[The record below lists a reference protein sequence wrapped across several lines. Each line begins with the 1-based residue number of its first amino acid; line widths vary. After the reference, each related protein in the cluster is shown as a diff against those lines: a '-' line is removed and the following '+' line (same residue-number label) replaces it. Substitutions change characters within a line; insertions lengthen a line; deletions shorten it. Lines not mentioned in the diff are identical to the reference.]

1 MPTAR
6 TRVIRTDRPDP
17 GLSRPSRHGMFL
29 GMRSLR
35 TLLPYYRPYRTPLF
49 WGLVL
54 VGVAQGFTIL
64 GPWILKLGIDSLG
77 ETPISAE
84 RIAIL
89 SMAIIGI
96 TLLGGA
102 ARYGMRELINGVSR
116 RMEVDLRRDF
126 FGHMVRLDAS
136 FYADNRTGD
145 LMSRAT
151 NDTLAVRMA
160 AGPAV
165 MYAVNTVIGF
175 VLALSLM
182 LWISPRLTM
191 YAVIPMV
198 VLPGVVIAFGRII
211 HKRYEEIQ
219 EHYATMSTMVQEN
232 LTGMRIIRAYT
243 QEDAQADEFDTLN
256 REYRARNMRLVTTAG
271 LFHPILGLF
280 SGAAMVIVLYLGGRE
295 AMAGAISPGDYVA
308 FFFYLALL
316 IWPMIA
322 LGWVTNLFQRGA
334 ASMGRI
340 NAIMEREPAV
350 QAPAEPHPVDGIRGE
365 VEFRNVGFRYPGS
378 DRPVLTDISFVARPG
393 QTVAIVGATGSGK
406 STLVSLIPRLFDPT
420 EGEVLLDGVPLP
432 AYDHR
437 ELRSRMGVVPQD
449 TFLFSETLATNIA
462 LGIVGDEAPPST
474 EPGESEEVRVD
485 EVGDAAPVG
494 VGVVP
499 EAVERAAA
507 VAQLDDAI
515 AGFPRGYE
523 TLLGERGINLSGG
536 QKQRTTL
543 ARALARD
550 PKVLIL
556 DDALSAVDTHTESK
570 ILHDLRDVM
579 EQRTSFIISH
589 RVSAVMD
596 ADLILVLSEGRI
608 TERGTH
614 EELMAAGGAYASL
627 LRRQMLEAEIGSG
640 VESV

>member
-1 MPTAR
+1 
-6 TRVIRTDRPDP
+6 
-17 GLSRPSRHGMFL
+17 
-29 GMRSLR
+29 MRSLR

-49 WGLVL
+49 AGLVL

-64 GPWILKLGIDSLG
+64 GPWVMKLGIDALG
-77 ETPISAE
+77 ETPVSSE
-84 RIAIL
+84 RIAVL
-89 SMAIIGI
+89 AMAIIGI

-116 RMEVDLRRDF
+116 RMEVDLRRNF

-136 FYADNRTGD
+136 FYAENRTGD

-165 MYAVNTVIGF
+165 MYAVNTVVGF

-198 VLPGVVIAFGRII
+198 VLPGVVIGFGRII

-243 QEDAQADEFDTLN
+243 QEDAQAGEFDALN
-256 REYRARNMRLVTTAG
+256 EEYRARNMRLVTTAG

-295 AMAGAISPGDYVA
+295 AMAGTISLGDYVA

-350 QAPAEPHPVDGIRGE
+350 AAPDDPVPVAELKGE
-365 VEFRNVGFRYPGS
+365 VEFRNVGFTYPGTE
-378 DRPVLTDISFVARPG
+378 RTVLRGVSFVARPG

-406 STLVSLIPRLFDPT
+406 STLVSMIPRLFDPT
-420 EGEVLLDGVPLP
+420 EGEVLIDGVPLP
-432 AYDHR
+432 RYDPR
-437 ELRSRMGVVPQD
+437 QLRSRIGVVPQD
-449 TFLFSETLATNIA
+449 TFLFSETIGTNIA
-462 LGIVGDEAPPST
+462 LGIVGDDAPASS
-474 EPGESEEVRVD
+474 EPGESEEMRFD

-507 VAQLDDAI
+507 IAQLDDAI
-515 AGFPRGYE
+515 EGFPRGYE

-543 ARALARD
+543 ARAIARD
-550 PKVLIL
+550 PVVLIL
-556 DDALSAVDTHTESK
+556 DDALSAVDTHTESR
-570 ILHDLRDVM
+570 ILNDLRDVM
-579 EQRTSFIISH
+579 KQRTSFIISH

-596 ADLILVLSEGRI
+596 ADLILVLSDGEI

-614 EELMAAGGAYASL
+614 DELIAAGGTYAQL

-640 VESV
+640 VETV

>member
-1 MPTAR
+1 
-6 TRVIRTDRPDP
+6 
-17 GLSRPSRHGMFL
+17 
-29 GMRSLR
+29 MRALR
-35 TLLPYYRPYRTPLF
+35 TLIPYYRPYRRPLVV
-49 WGLVL
+49 GLIL

-64 GPWILKLGIDSLG
+64 GPWILKLGIDALG
-77 ETPISAE
+77 ETPVSSE
-84 RIAIL
+84 RIAWL

-102 ARYGMRELINGVSR
+102 ARFGMRELINGVSR
-116 RMEVDLRRDF
+116 RIEVDLRRDF
-126 FGHMVRLDAS
+126 FAHMVRLDAS
-136 FYADNRTGD
+136 FYAENRTGD

-165 MYAVNTVIGF
+165 MYAVNTVVGF
-175 VLALSLM
+175 VLALTLM

-191 YAVIPMV
+191 YAVIPMI
-198 VLPGVVIAFGRII
+198 VLPAVVIAFGQII
-211 HKRYEEIQ
+211 HKRYQEIQ

-243 QEDAQADEFDTLN
+243 QEDAQAEEFDALN
-256 REYRARNMRLVTTAG
+256 EEYRSRNMRLVTTAG
-271 LFHPILGLF
+271 LFHPLLGLF

-295 AMAGAISPGDYVA
+295 AMTGAISLGDYVA

-340 NAIMEREPAV
+340 NAIMEREPTV
-350 QAPAEPHPVDGIRGE
+350 RAPENPHPIDGVRGE
-365 VEFRNVGFRYPGS
+365 IEFRGVGLRYPGTE
-378 DRPVLTDISFVARPG
+378 REVLHDISFVARPG

-406 STLVSLIPRLFDPT
+406 STLVSMIPRLFDPT
-420 EGEVLLDGVPLP
+420 EGTILLDGVPLGD
-432 AYDHR
+432 YDPR
-437 ELRSRMGVVPQD
+437 ELRSRIGMVPQD
-449 TFLFSETLATNIA
+449 TFLFSETIETNIA
-462 LGIVGDEAPPST
+462 LGLPEGQAPASG
-474 EPGESEEVRVD
+474 EPGEREEPILDRVGAARGGDGMAEADDATLSAD
-485 EVGDAAPVG
+485 EVGDAIMAG

-499 EAVERAAA
+499 EAVTRAAA

-515 AGFPRGYE
+515 QDFPRGYQ

-543 ARALARD
+543 ARAIARD
-550 PKVLIL
+550 PTVLIL

-570 ILHDLRDVM
+570 ILKDLREVM
-579 EQRTSFIISH
+579 KERTSFIISH

-596 ADLILVLSEGRI
+596 ANLILVLSDGQI
-608 TERGTH
+608 SERGTH
-614 EELMAAGGAYASL
+614 DELVAAGGTYATL
-627 LRRQMLEAEIGSG
+627 LRRQMLEAEIGDDREPVAS
-640 VESV
+640 

>member
-1 MPTAR
+1 
-6 TRVIRTDRPDP
+6 
-17 GLSRPSRHGMFL
+17 
-29 GMRSLR
+29 MRALR
-35 TLLPYYRPYRTPLF
+35 TLVPYYGPYRRPLAV
-49 WGLVL
+49 GLLL

-64 GPWILKLGIDSLG
+64 GPWILKLGIDALG
-77 ETPISAE
+77 ETPVSPE
-84 RIAIL
+84 RIAWL
-89 SMAIIGI
+89 AMAIVGI

-102 ARYGMRELINGVSR
+102 ARFGMRELINGVSR

-126 FGHMVRLDAS
+126 FAHMVSLDAS
-136 FYADNRTGD
+136 FYAENRTGD

-151 NDTLAVRMA
+151 NDALAVRMA
-160 AGPAV
+160 AGPAL
-165 MYAVNTVIGF
+165 MYAVNTVVGF
-175 VLALSLM
+175 VLALALM
-182 LWISPRLTM
+182 LWISPRLTL
-191 YAVIPMV
+191 YAVIPMI
-198 VLPGVVIAFGRII
+198 VLPAVVIAFGRII

-243 QEDAQADEFDTLN
+243 QEAAQAEEFDLLN
-256 REYRARNMRLVTTAG
+256 EEYRLRNMRLVTTAG
-271 LFHPILGLF
+271 LFHPLLGLF

-295 AMAGAISPGDYVA
+295 AMSGAISLGDYVA

-350 QAPAEPHPVDGIRGE
+350 RAPADPHPVDGVRGE
-365 VEFRNVGFRYPGS
+365 IEFRGVSFRYPGTE
-378 DRPVLTDISFVARPG
+378 REVLHDVSFVAHPG
-393 QTVAIVGATGSGK
+393 QTIAIVGATGSGK
-406 STLVSLIPRLFDPT
+406 STLVSMIPRLFDPT
-420 EGEVLLDGVPLP
+420 EGVVLLDGVPLGD
-432 AYDHR
+432 YDPR
-437 ELRSRMGVVPQD
+437 ALRSRMGVVPQD
-449 TFLFSETLATNIA
+449 TFLFSETIGTNIA
-462 LGIVGDEAPPST
+462 LGLPEGEAPASG
-474 EPGESEEVRVD
+474 EPGEREEPILDRIGEVAAD
-485 EVGDAAPVG
+485 EVDDATMSV

-507 VAQLDDAI
+507 IAQLDDAI
-515 AGFPRGYE
+515 QDFPRGYE

-543 ARALARD
+543 ARAIARD
-550 PKVLIL
+550 PTVLIL

-579 EQRTSFIISH
+579 KDRTSFIISH

-596 ADLILVLSEGRI
+596 ADLILVLSDGRI
-608 TERGTH
+608 SERGTH
-614 EELMAAGGAYASL
+614 DELVAARGTYATL
-627 LRRQMLEAEIGSG
+627 LRRQMLEAEIGDGREPIAS
-640 VESV
+640 

>member
-1 MPTAR
+1 
-6 TRVIRTDRPDP
+6 
-17 GLSRPSRHGMFL
+17 
-29 GMRSLR
+29 MRSLR
-35 TLLPYYRPYRTPLF
+35 TLVPYYRPYRRPLAV
-49 WGLVL
+49 GLVL

-64 GPWILKLGIDSLG
+64 GPWILKLGIDALG
-77 ETPISAE
+77 ETPVSSE
-84 RIAIL
+84 RIAWL
-89 SMAIIGI
+89 AMAIVGI

-116 RMEVDLRRDF
+116 KMEVDLRRDF
-126 FGHMVRLDAS
+126 FAHMVSLDAT
-136 FYADNRTGD
+136 FYAENRTGD

-160 AGPAV
+160 AGPAL
-165 MYAVNTVIGF
+165 MYAVNTVVGF

-191 YAVIPMV
+191 YAVIPMI

-243 QEDAQADEFDTLN
+243 QEDAQAAEFDELN
-256 REYRARNMRLVTTAG
+256 EEYRSRNMRLVTTAG
-271 LFHPILGLF
+271 LFHPLLGLF

-295 AMAGAISPGDYVA
+295 AMSGAISLGDYVA

-340 NAIMEREPAV
+340 NVIMEREPAV
-350 QAPAEPHPVDGIRGE
+350 KAPADPHPIDGVRGE
-365 VEFRNVGFRYPGS
+365 IEFRNVDFRYPGTE
-378 DRPVLTDISFVARPG
+378 REVLHGISFVARPG

-406 STLVSLIPRLFDPT
+406 STLVSMIPRLFDPT
-420 EGEVLLDGVPLP
+420 EGQILLDGVPLT
-432 AYDHR
+432 AYDPR
-437 ELRSRMGVVPQD
+437 ELRSRIGVVPQD
-449 TFLFSETLATNIA
+449 TFLFSETIGTNIA
-462 LGIVGDEAPPST
+462 LGLPGGQAPASG
-474 EPGESEEVRVD
+474 EPGERERPILDRVGAASDDRMLDRVGEAIAEVD
-485 EVGDAAPVG
+485 EGMPS

-507 VAQLDDAI
+507 IAQLDEAI
-515 AGFPRGYE
+515 QDFPRGYE

-543 ARALARD
+543 ARAIARD
-550 PKVLIL
+550 PTVLIL

-579 EQRTSFIISH
+579 KERTSFIISH

-596 ADLILVLSEGRI
+596 ADLILVLADGRI
-608 TERGTH
+608 SERGTH
-614 EELMAAGGAYASL
+614 DELVAAGGTYATL
-627 LRRQMLEAEIGSG
+627 LRRQMLEAEIGDDREA
-640 VESV
+640 VAP